1 MLQSAFIFIQMTSQT
16 NLLVSLR
23 SVFTAALIFSALLGS
38 VYAQQPEAT
47 PASTAPAQQ
56 PSERNASGTFTAEQI
71 AESVIFIYGNG
82 GGRLVL
88 DQIRKTTVERGRI
101 ETTTAEG
108 KIERAT
114 FQRWIIRGEN
124 SMKDRVRYELD
135 LPNARYSM
143 VSKDEKIYGIFN
155 DSTFSPRGDAV
166 TVFQNQTFRGLDAL
180 LRYKENEST
189 IAVGEKEKVMG
200 VGFHTLDVTDK
211 QGRKTR
217 FYISEKTF
225 RVMMLEYTDG
235 DAKYKRKFYDYRVAQ
250 GTLVP
255 YRTVL
260 WIDGKQVEEMS
271 FGTYTFGQRVDESLF
286 PDA

>member
-1 MLQSAFIFIQMTSQT
+1 MLQSAFIFIQMTSLT
-16 NLLVSLR
+16 KPFVSFR
-23 SVFTAALIFSALLGS
+23 SVFAAVMFSLFS
-38 VYAQQPEAT
+38 VAAYAQQPEAT
-47 PASTAPAQQ
+47 PAATTPAQQ
-56 PSERNASGTFTAEQI
+56 PSERSANGVFTAEQI

-82 GGRLVL
+82 GGRAVL
-88 DQIRKTTVERGRI
+88 DQIRKTTLERGRI
-101 ETTTAEG
+101 ETTKPDG
-108 KIERAT
+108 GVDRAT
-114 FQRWIIRGEN
+114 FQRWVIRGEN

-135 LPNARYSM
+135 LPDARYSM
-143 VSKDEKIYGIFN
+143 VSKDEKIFGIFN
-155 DSTFSPRGDAV
+155 DSTFSPREDA
-166 TVFQNQTFRGLDAL
+166 TIAFQNQTFRGLDAL

-189 IAVGEKEKVMG
+189 IQIGEKEKVMG

-217 FYISEKTF
+217 FYVSEKSF
-225 RVMMLEYTDG
+225 RIMMLEYTEG
-235 DAKYKRKFYDYRVAQ
+235 GTKFKRKFYDYRIAQ

-260 WIDGKQVEEMS
+260 WADDKQTEEMF